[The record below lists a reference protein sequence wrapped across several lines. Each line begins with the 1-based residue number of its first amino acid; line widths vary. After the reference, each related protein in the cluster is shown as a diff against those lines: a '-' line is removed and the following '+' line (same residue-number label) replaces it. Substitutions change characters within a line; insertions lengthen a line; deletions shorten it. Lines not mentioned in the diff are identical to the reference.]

1 MSIESAMLSNFCIVF
16 HLFTYFLLLI
26 QPVYGFSTFMV
37 ASKTNLAAE
46 INANALFQLCRLEI
60 QVRMKS
66 STSQVLI
73 WRLRWEFICKTIKVV
88 ELPWWL
94 RR

>member
-1 MSIESAMLSNFCIVF
+1 MYF
-16 HLFTYFLLLI
+16 HLLI

-46 INANALFQLCRLEI
+46 INANAVFQLCRLEI
-60 QVRMKS
+60 QVRMKA
-66 STSQVLI
+66 STSQALI
-73 WRLRWEFICKTIKVV
+73 WRLRWEFTCKTIRVV